1 MQTKNKILY
10 DIIKETNKLEPRIEE
25 SHSVINDNVI
35 RLYSVPTKF
44 NQVQVSSTISHMM
57 SSIEVVFVWLASW
70 LLLVELFKL

>member
-25 SHSVINDNVI
+25 SHNDNVI